1 MATAARGI
9 RCELR
14 RFQNPA
20 VRSGGDQPLPP
31 AQVTVPKLTKN
42 AKIMLQP
49 RLCTLRSYG
58 SDDSDLVSVMKTKK
72 DGGVVGDEAMSFFA
86 TLSDYID
93 SSKKSQDF
101 EIVSGRLAMVVFA
114 ATVTM
119 EVVTGNSLF
128 GKVETKGIAEAA
140 GVGLAAVTCAVVAAW
155 MTSARTRVGRIFTL
169 GCNSFI
175 DSLIDQIVD
184 GLFYET
190 EITDWSDD
198 V

>member
-1 MATAARGI
+1 MAMAARGI

-101 EIVSGRLAMVVFA
+101 EIVSGRLAMTRSLNTR
-114 ATVTM
+114 ATQHVALELRT
-119 EVVTGNSLF
+119 NSRQNLKLVKF
-128 GKVETKGIAEAA
+128 
-140 GVGLAAVTCAVVAAW
+140 L
-155 MTSARTRVGRIFTL
+155 SQ
-169 GCNSFI
+169 NHS
-175 DSLIDQIVD
+175 S
-184 GLFYET
+184 
-190 EITDWSDD
+190 
-198 V
+198 

>member
-101 EIVSGRLAMVVFA
+101 EIVSGRLAMVSESVKL
-114 ATVTM
+114 T
-119 EVVTGNSLF
+119 
-128 GKVETKGIAEAA
+128 
-140 GVGLAAVTCAVVAAW
+140 
-155 MTSARTRVGRIFTL
+155 
-169 GCNSFI
+169 
-175 DSLIDQIVD
+175 
-184 GLFYET
+184 
-190 EITDWSDD
+190 
-198 V
+198 